1 MCDLFFQRILAS
13 ALGERAETLL
23 KMRGKP
29 RKARVKFR
37 KTTQVEVNQETC
49 FPSGGPLTSYLSS
62 LKDHNDDDDNDTQQ
76 GAEIQ

>member
-1 MCDLFFQRILAS
+1 LSSMTMCDLFFQRILTS

-37 KTTQVEVNQETC
+37 K
-49 FPSGGPLTSYLSS
+49 LL
-62 LKDHNDDDDNDTQQ
+62 
-76 GAEIQ
+76 